1 LSFAVSLEDSVVVE
15 VDEALGEVPADAES
29 DDVEDEER
37 GHRIKKHFGALQNV
51 QSPER
56 LQADINLSTY

>member
-1 LSFAVSLEDSVVVE
+1 MVE